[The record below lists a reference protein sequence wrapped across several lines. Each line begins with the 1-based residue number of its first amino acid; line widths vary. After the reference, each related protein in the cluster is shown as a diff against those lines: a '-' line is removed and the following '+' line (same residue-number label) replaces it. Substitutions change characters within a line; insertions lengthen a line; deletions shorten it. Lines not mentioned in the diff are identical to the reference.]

1 MKLELKYG
9 EGFVEIQIPDTA
21 EIHVLEPKTLAP
33 VRSVTDSLK
42 NALLEP
48 EESNDQFYC
57 GLEKSRTVA
66 IAVPDEARPLPL
78 KVVLP
83 QLLVWL
89 FEKAPGLQPEQVT
102 IVVGG
107 VQPLQGSAVPEE
119 VVSAEMAC
127 GCRVVNH
134 NAATSPIV
142 SYGYTNRG
150 TPVHINALFASAD
163 YKIVVGQIDP
173 HQFVGFTGGAK
184 GVVIGCGGEATR
196 ANNHSLMFDEKAS
209 VGVLDGNPVHED
221 LAEAGEMVGIDLAVN
236 FILSPEREVVAVL
249 AGEPERTLKAGAK
262 VCAEVY
268 GVGIKDKFDVVIA
281 SCGGYPRD
289 ICLCQAQKGLNLAS
303 RAVKEGG
310 NILLLAKSSQG
321 IGDDIYFDYVSQ
333 GTTPEEIL
341 SAFKKQGRN
350 MGAHT
355 AYVFGRTLNQ
365 FDVAITSELDPAILQ
380 RCHLRAADPSGVIR
394 EWVNGFAGVPRVGV
408 IRDANTTYFY
418 DME

>member
-9 EGFVEIQIPDTA
+9 EGFVEVRIPDTA
-21 EIHVLEPKTLAP
+21 EIHVLEPKKIAP
-33 VRSVTDSLK
+33 VQSVTDSLK
-42 NALLEP
+42 HALLEP
-48 EESNDQFYC
+48 EKGDAEFFS

-78 KVVLP
+78 KTVLP
-83 QLLVWL
+83 QLLKWL
-89 FEKAPGLQPEQVT
+89 FAKAPDLNPEQVI
-102 IVVGG
+102 IVIGG
-107 VQPLQGSAVPEE
+107 VQPLQGSETPEQLIS
-119 VVSAEMAC
+119 VEMAC
-127 GCRVVNH
+127 GCRVITH
-134 NAATSPIV
+134 DATSSPIV
-142 SYGYTNRG
+142 SYGYTKRG

-173 HQFVGFTGGAK
+173 HQFVGFTGAAK
-184 GVVIGCGGEATR
+184 GAVIGCGGEATR
-196 ANNHSLMFDEKAS
+196 AHNHSLMFDEQVN

-236 FILSPEREVVAVL
+236 FILSPEREVVTVL
-249 AGEPERTLKAGAK
+249 AGEPDKTLKAGAK

-268 GVGIKDKFDVVIA
+268 GVGIKDKFDIVIA

-321 IGDDIYFDYVSQ
+321 IGDDIFFDYVSQ
-333 GTTPEEIL
+333 DTTPEEIL
-341 SAFKKQGRN
+341 AAFKMQGRN

-380 RCHLRAADPSGVIR
+380 KCHLRAAAPTGVIQ
-394 EWVNGFAGVPRVGV
+394 EWVDGFPGTPKVGV
-408 IRDANTTYFY
+408 ILDANTLYFY
-418 DME
+418 DQ